1 MTRILFRRI
10 VCAVDGSDRS
20 GAVLARTLAL
30 ARVHDAEVTVVHVSD
45 RPRVQPGSVQ
55 RTTDDPLSRLRQS
68 GIVAADRPRVRWV
81 VTHGN
86 PATEV
91 TRHARALKADLVVL
105 GRSSP
110 RPATGVVGR
119 IADAVLRVAMCPVL
133 IVPPDARRD
142 PRPFRHVVCGAS
154 SGLSLA
160 TLRHALSLAQE
171 FESRLTILNVD
182 HTDRTAIAAARG
194 IDSDI
199 ERLRRAIPEAA
210 DEWCE
215 IEELVATGDPA
226 TELTRTADRLG
237 ADLVV
242 VGASAVSARGQGLGS
257 VALGALVL
265 TRAHVLVVPI
275 PGGLHAAAAA
285 ARAVHA

>member
-55 RTTDDPLSRLRQS
+55 RTTGDPLSHLRQP
-68 GIVAADRPRVRWV
+68 GIVADQSRIRWV

-86 PATEV
+86 AATEV

-105 GRSSP
+105 GRSAP

-119 IADAVLRVAMCPVL
+119 IAEAVLRVAMCPVL

-142 PRPFRHVVCGAS
+142 PPPFRHILCGAS

-182 HTDRTAIAAARG
+182 HADRTAVAASRG
-194 IDSDI
+194 IDGDI
-199 ERLRRAIPEAA
+199 ERLRRSIPETA

-215 IEELVATGDPA
+215 IEELVAAGDPA
-226 TELTRTADRLG
+226 TELTRAADRVG

-242 VGASAVSARGQGLGS
+242 VGASVVSARGQGFGS

-275 PGGLHAAAAA
+275 PGVLHDAAAA